1 MFIKRLKISTPN
13 QVIRDLE
20 FKKGLNLIVDNTPIN
35 DLTQTGNNVGK
46 TTVLKLISFCL
57 AGDADDIYKGIES
70 QTTNEIVKNFLI
82 NSKVLITLEL
92 VENLDNP
99 FSNKVTIQ
107 RNFLNTKKE
116 KIIRVNDKDLASK
129 NELAKELLDVIFPNH
144 QSEKPSFREIISHN
158 LRYKDQSINNT
169 LKTLHSTAKD
179 AQYEILHL
187 FLLGFSFSNSKELLD
202 FQNQLKFEQNHL
214 KKLLS
219 SNSDKQIYVD
229 TLKIIDNEINELNKK
244 KETLNIDEDFQIN
257 LDAFNEIKHNISML
271 SNKIGLLEIRKNS
284 INDFINRMNSNR
296 SSVDTKQLELIYNQ
310 TNLFIPKLHKTFDQ
324 LVNFHNKMLDEK
336 IAFASKELPEIFKQ
350 MSSLQN
356 QLNELLKVEK
366 DLSIR
371 LSKDDTFKELDKIIT
386 QLNRKH
392 YEKGEYETKLSQI
405 NDSEEIIFKLKQ
417 KISLLSNDLY
427 SKEFKNKLDE
437 RLNTFNKYFQ
447 RLSDTLYNERYFL
460 RYSIENE
467 KSKPYYKF
475 NLSVLNHSSGKKQ
488 GEIICYDLAY
498 IQFADHFNIN
508 CLHFLLNDK
517 KELMSDNQLISISN
531 HLLNSNAQLIISI
544 LKDKIPDK
552 VWKNSNVVLEL
563 SQKDK
568 LFKF

>member
-1 MFIKRLKISTPN
+1 MFIKRLKISTPS

-20 FKKGLNLIVDNTPIN
+20 FKKGLNLIVDNTPMN

-57 AGDADDIYKGIES
+57 AGNADDIYKGIELK
-70 QTTNEIVKNFLI
+70 TTNDIVKDFLI
-82 NSKVLITLEL
+82 DNKVLITLEL

-99 FSNKVTIQ
+99 FSNKITIQ
-107 RNFLNTKKE
+107 RNFLNKKE
-116 KIIRVNDKDLASK
+116 RIIRLNDKDFASK
-129 NELAKELLDVIFPNH
+129 DELAKELLDVIFPNH

-158 LRYKDQSINNT
+158 LRYKDQSINST
-169 LKTLHSTAKD
+169 LKTLHSTTKD

-202 FQNQLKFEQNHL
+202 FQNQLKFEQDHL

-257 LDAFNEIKHNISML
+257 LDVFNEIKHNISML

-336 IAFASKELPEIFKQ
+336 IAFASKELLEIFKQ

-460 RYSIENE
+460 TYSIENE

-531 HLLNSNAQLIISI
+531 YLLNSNAQLIISI

>member
-46 TTVLKLISFCL
+46 STVLKLISFCL

-202 FQNQLKFEQNHL
+202 FQNQLKFEQDHL

-229 TLKIIDNEINELNKK
+229 TLKFIDNEINELNKK

-271 SNKIGLLEIRKNS
+271 SNKIGLLEIRKNN

-386 QLNRKH
+386 QLNKKH

-460 RYSIENE
+460 TYSIENE

-531 HLLNSNAQLIISI
+531 YLLNSNAQLTISI

-568 LFKF
+568 LFRF

>member
-57 AGDADDIYKGIES
+57 AGNADDIYKGIES
-70 QTTNEIVKNFLI
+70 KTTNDIVKDFLI
-82 NSKVLITLEL
+82 DNKVLITLEL

-99 FSNKVTIQ
+99 FSNKITIQ
-107 RNFLNTKKE
+107 RNFLNKKE
-116 KIIRVNDKDLASK
+116 RIIRLNDKDFASK
-129 NELAKELLDVIFPNH
+129 DELAKELLDVIFPNH

-158 LRYKDQSINNT
+158 LRYKDQSINST

-202 FQNQLKFEQNHL
+202 FQNQLKFEQDHL

-386 QLNRKH
+386 QLNKKH

-460 RYSIENE
+460 TYSIENE

>member
-20 FKKGLNLIVDNTPIN
+20 FKKGLNLIVDNTPMN

-57 AGDADDIYKGIES
+57 AGNADDIYKGIELK
-70 QTTNEIVKNFLI
+70 TTNDIVKDFLI
-82 NSKVLITLEL
+82 DNKVLITLEL

-99 FSNKVTIQ
+99 FSNKITIQ
-107 RNFLNTKKE
+107 RNFLNKKE
-116 KIIRVNDKDLASK
+116 RIIRLNDKDFASK
-129 NELAKELLDVIFPNH
+129 DELAKELLDVIFPNH
-144 QSEKPSFREIISHN
+144 QSEKPSFRQIISHN
-158 LRYKDQSINNT
+158 LRYKDQSINST
-169 LKTLHSTAKD
+169 LKTLHSTAKNSE
-179 AQYEILHL
+179 YEILHL

-202 FQNQLKFEQNHL
+202 FQNQLKFEQDHL

-229 TLKIIDNEINELNKK
+229 TLKFIDNEINELNKK

-386 QLNRKH
+386 QLNKKH

-460 RYSIENE
+460 TYSIENE

-531 HLLNSNAQLIISI
+531 YLLNSNAQLIISI

>member
-202 FQNQLKFEQNHL
+202 FQNQLKFEQDHL

-386 QLNRKH
+386 QLNKKH

-460 RYSIENE
+460 TYSIENE

-531 HLLNSNAQLIISI
+531 YLLNSNAQLIISI

>member
-202 FQNQLKFEQNHL
+202 FQNQLKFEQDHL

-229 TLKIIDNEINELNKK
+229 TSKIIDNEINELNKK

-366 DLSIR
+366 DLSVR

-386 QLNRKH
+386 QLNKKH

-417 KISLLSNDLY
+417 KISLLSNNLY

-460 RYSIENE
+460 TYSIENE

-531 HLLNSNAQLIISI
+531 YLLNSNAQLIISI